1 MKTSNYKDIEKIREE
16 LRPWLKKR
24 KIPLQNFDNLPLY
37 QKFWLHGV
45 AYIGDVLLSDAQ
57 LRTLYQNLVLGKRRT
72 WQGSQIGPAT
82 VELIEYEELK
92 KFFTPLSRSEKLL
105 ELYKY

>member
-1 MKTSNYKDIEKIREE
+1 VKISNHEDIEKLREE

-24 KIPLQNFDNLPLY
+24 GIPLQNFDNLPPY

-45 AYIGDVLLSDAQ
+45 AYIGDLLLSDAQ
-57 LRTLYQNLVLGKRRT
+57 LRALYQNLVLGKKRT

-105 ELYKY
+105 DLYMY